1 MTDEHRPIPMHQWYA
16 NPRGSKLGFRVA
28 VCRDCGRPVSQ
39 DEHGRWQHTD
49 EPLPKERV
57 A

>member
-49 EPLPKERV
+49 EPLPKERL